1 MNMSRIHGTQT
12 GGKAYGISLV
22 PIPIALIA
30 QNVEVPERLL
40 LSAIMNTQDIMSRH
54 SKFYA

>member
-1 MNMSRIHGTQT
+1 MNVINDRLKEG
-12 GGKAYGISLV
+12 YRYD
-22 PIPIALIA
+22 
-30 QNVEVPERLL
+30 VEVPERLL